1 MQHQDDDRKIS
12 IELDPKDA
20 ERLESFIGWLCYA
33 DIDRVT
39 GHYPTQP
46 FLDMLLQV
54 QIALGEALLPQ
65 RDRLEAEQRDE
76 PQLP

>member
-1 MQHQDDDRKIS
+1 MKVT
-12 IELDPKDA
+12 IELEPKDA
-20 ERLESFIGWLCYA
+20 ERLESFIGWLCYEY
-33 DIDRVT
+33 INRVT
-39 GHYPTQP
+39 GYYPTQP

-54 QIALGEALLPQ
+54 QIALGEALLSQ

>member
-1 MQHQDDDRKIS
+1 MKVT

-20 ERLESFIGWLCYA
+20 ERLESFIAWLCYE

-46 FLDMLLQV
+46 FLDMFLQV
-54 QIALGEALLPQ
+54 QIALGEALLSQ